1 MESSRGHIRAVDP
14 PKTPEPAVDP
24 TPFLDALKEA
34 ADHESK
40 KEELVGGKTRGIVT
54 VTAAY
59 FAVVQTASFASAG
72 LGSLS
77 GAGKTLTVAFAV
89 GAIAF
94 LAVAIAFA
102 VAQQWPREHRSLPF
116 EKIGQDMTDLLN
128 GKTTQRDAVYELARN
143 YAEVTETRNAAN
155 TQRLG
160 LYYATSAF
168 CLSAATMTTAE
179 IAVSLLS
186 RL

>member
-1 MESSRGHIRAVDP
+1 MESSRGHIHAVEEPRAS
-14 PKTPEPAVDP
+14 TPQADP
-24 TPFLDALKEA
+24 TPFLDALREA
-34 ADHESK
+34 ADYESK

-59 FAVVQTASFASAG
+59 FAVVQTASFASAA
-72 LGSLS
+72 LGPLT
-77 GAGKTLTVAFAV
+77 GAGKTLTVAFSV

-116 EKIGQDMTDLLN
+116 EKIGQDLTDLLN
-128 GKTTQRDAVYELARN
+128 GKTSQREAVHELARN
-143 YAEVTETRNAAN
+143 YAEVAETRTTAN
-155 TQRLG
+155 NQRLG
-160 LYYATSAF
+160 LYYATAAF
-168 CLSAATMTTAE
+168 CLSTAAMTTAE
-179 IAVSLLS
+179 LAVSLLS